1 MFEDDE
7 LGIEKLLF
15 NLSAL
20 SDLGE
25 EITSPNEFQRIV
37 KSSLYLIMGTFSVS
51 KGAIFQYDPDK
62 MELSHLVSKGLG
74 EIKDAKVTIVTETV
88 NHMVKANHLIS
99 AINSGPADIKIG
111 EDAFIEKIKADI
123 IIPIVAR
130 GELLGILT
138 LGDRLSDEKY
148 SKNDKKILS
157 IMIQQIALSLHNHTI
172 FHRLNRKNEE
182 NMKESLYHI
191 YYGTIHAL
199 AAAIDAKDAYTRGHS
214 HRVSAYCVA
223 MAEGLGWGKTD
234 KEGLRVAGLLHDIG
248 KIAVEKSIINKTSD
262 LSNDEIK
269 ELNRHPLIGYQ
280 ILSRAKFPWEGVPEI
295 VRNHHEKVN
304 GRGYPDGLK
313 GADISRGARIMALAD
328 AFDAM
333 TTDRPYRKQLPLE
346 TALLEI
352 KKHINIQFD
361 TEAASAFFSVLKK
374 EIKGETEEP
383 VILPY
388 IHGPIDKIKIGR
400 LLDGLTGNA

>member
-1 MFEDDE
+1 MFEEDE

-25 EITSPNEFQRIV
+25 EITSPNEFQRV
-37 KSSLYLIMGTFSVS
+37 AKSSLYLIMGTFSVS
-51 KGAIFQYDPDK
+51 KGAIFQYDSEK
-62 MELSHLVSKGLG
+62 QELSHLASKGLG
-74 EIKDAKVTIVTETV
+74 EIKDARVTIGIDTVT
-88 NHMVKANHLIS
+88 HLLKANHLFYTDS
-99 AINSGPADIKIG
+99 KPADIQIG
-111 EDAFIEKIKADI
+111 EDVFIERIKADI
-123 IIPIVAR
+123 IVPIVAR

-138 LGDRLSDEKY
+138 LGKRLSDEKY

-157 IMIQQIALSLHNHTI
+157 IMSQQIALSLHSHTL
-172 FHRLNRKNEE
+172 FHRLSRQNEE
-182 NMKESLYHI
+182 NRKESLYQI

-223 MAEGLGWGKTD
+223 MAEELGWGKTD
-234 KEGLRVAGLLHDIG
+234 MEGLRVAGLLHDIG
-248 KIAVEKSIINKTSD
+248 KIAVEKSIINKNSS
-262 LSNDEIK
+262 LNNEEVK
-269 ELNRHPLIGYQ
+269 ELNKHPLIGYQ
-280 ILSRAKFPWEGVPEI
+280 ILSRAKFPWEGVPGL

-313 GADISRGARIMALAD
+313 GDDISRGARIMALAD

-352 KKHINIQFD
+352 KRHMNIQFD
-361 TEAASAFFSVLKK
+361 SEAVCALFTVLKK
-374 EIKGETEEP
+374 EVKGETESP
-383 VILPY
+383 AILPY
-388 IHGPIDKIKIGR
+388 IHGQIDKVNVGR
-400 LLDGLTGNA
+400 LLDGLMGDS